1 MAARYTEIFTLF
13 NRAVGFLRYPAM
25 NFRSKNGD
33 NVRIYLAT
41 KGYIAIK
48 LNGEYIGKL
57 PAADKNIILYDS
69 PLFNHAELISE
80 LEAFMEKPIS
90 ESAIRGKEYGRCCFC
105 NRELDNEGSIFH
117 GYGPICA
124 EKWGLP
130 WLPVMTN
137 SDWLDCL

>member
-1 MAARYTEIFTLF
+1 MCRYIEIFTLF
-13 NRAVGFLRYPAM
+13 NRAAETLRYPAIHLT
-25 NFRSKNGD
+25 SKDGRKIR
-33 NVRIYLAT
+33 VYRAT

-48 LNGEYIGKL
+48 VDGEYVGKL
-57 PAADKNIILYDS
+57 VSADAQIILYS
-69 PLFNHAELISE
+69 AKELLPEIDALLSN
-80 LEAFMEKPIS
+80 PIS
-90 ESAIRGKEYGRCCFC
+90 ESALQGKEYGRCCFC

>member
-1 MAARYTEIFTLF
+1 MCRYIEIFTLF
-13 NRAVGFLRYPAM
+13 NNAAKTLRYPAM
-25 NFRSKNGD
+25 HLRSKNGD
-33 NVRIYLAT
+33 KIRIYLAT
-41 KGYIAIK
+41 KGYIAIT

-69 PLFNHAELISE
+69 PLFKHNELMSE
-80 LEAFMEKPIS
+80 LEAFMEQPIS
-90 ESAIRGKEYGRCCFC
+90 ESALQGKEYGRCCFC

-130 WLPVMTN
+130 WSAERN
-137 SDWLDCL
+137 WLDDL

>member
-1 MAARYTEIFTLF
+1 MCRYIEIFTLF
-13 NRAVGFLRYPAM
+13 NNAAKTLRHPAINM
-25 NFRSKNGD
+25 RRKNGD
-33 NVRIYLAT
+33 KLLIYLAT

-69 PLFNHAELISE
+69 PLFNHNELINE
-80 LEAFMEKPIS
+80 LDTILSNPIS
-90 ESAIRGKEYGRCCFC
+90 ESALQGKEYGRCCFC

-130 WLPVMTN
+130 WSAERN
-137 SDWLDCL
+137 WLDDL

>member
-1 MAARYTEIFTLF
+1 MAARYAEIFTLF
-13 NRAVGFLRYPAM
+13 NRAATHLRYPAI
-25 NFRSKNGD
+25 NLTSKDGHKIR
-33 NVRIYLAT
+33 VYRAT

-48 LNGEYIGKL
+48 VDGEYVGKL
-57 PAADKNIILYDS
+57 VSADAQVILYS
-69 PLFNHAELISE
+69 AKELLPEIDALLSN
-80 LEAFMEKPIS
+80 PIS
-90 ESAIRGKEYGRCCFC
+90 ESALQGKEYGRCCFC

>member
-1 MAARYTEIFTLF
+1 MCRYIEIFTLF
-13 NRAVGFLRYPAM
+13 NNAAKTLRHPAI
-25 NFRSKNGD
+25 NLRRKNGD
-33 NVRIYLAT
+33 KLRIYLAT

-69 PLFNHAELISE
+69 PLFNHTELINE
-80 LEAFMEKPIS
+80 LDTILSNPIS
-90 ESAIRGKEYGRCCFC
+90 ESALQGKEYGRCCFC
-105 NRELDNEGSIFH
+105 NRELDNEGSIQH

-130 WLPVMTN
+130 WSAERN
-137 SDWLDCL
+137 WLDDL

>member
-1 MAARYTEIFTLF
+1 MCRYAEIFTLF
-13 NRAVGFLRYPAM
+13 NRAAEHLRYPAI
-25 NFRSKNGD
+25 NLVSKDGHKIS
-33 NVRIYLAT
+33 IYRAT

-48 LNGEYIGKL
+48 VDGEYVGKL
-57 PAADKNIILYDS
+57 VSADAQIILYS
-69 PLFNHAELISE
+69 AKELLPVIDALLSN
-80 LEAFMEKPIS
+80 PIT
-90 ESAIRGKEYGRCCFC
+90 ESALRGREYGRCCFC
-105 NRELDNEGSIFH
+105 NRELDNKVSILH

>member
-1 MAARYTEIFTLF
+1 MCRYAEIFTLF
-13 NRAVGFLRYPAM
+13 NRAAETLRYPAI
-25 NFRSKNGD
+25 NFTSKDGHKI
-33 NVRIYLAT
+33 RIYRAT

-48 LNGEYIGKL
+48 VDGEYVGKL
-57 PAADKNIILYDS
+57 VSADAQIILYS
-69 PLFNHAELISE
+69 AKELLPEIDVLLSN
-80 LEAFMEKPIS
+80 PIS
-90 ESAIRGKEYGRCCFC
+90 ESALQGKEYGRCCFC
-105 NRELDNEGSIFH
+105 TRRLDNEGSIFH

>member
-1 MAARYTEIFTLF
+1 MCRYIEIFTLF
-13 NRAVGFLRYPAM
+13 NRAAETLRYPAI
-25 NFRSKNGD
+25 NLTSKDGRKIR
-33 NVRIYLAT
+33 VYRAT

-48 LNGEYIGKL
+48 VDGEYVGKL
-57 PAADKNIILYDS
+57 VSADAQIILYS
-69 PLFNHAELISE
+69 AKELLPEIDALLSN
-80 LEAFMEKPIS
+80 PIS
-90 ESAIRGKEYGRCCFC
+90 ESALQGKEYGRCCFC

>member
-1 MAARYTEIFTLF
+1 MTRYAQLFTLF
-13 NRAVGFLRYPAM
+13 NRAAETLRYPAI
-25 NFRSKNGD
+25 NFVLAGRRI
-33 NVRIYLAT
+33 RIYRAT

-69 PLFNHAELISE
+69 PLFNHNELISE
-80 LEAFMEKPIS
+80 LDTVLSNPIA
-90 ESAIRGKEYGRCCFC
+90 ESALRGKEYGRCCFC
-105 NRELDNEGSIFH
+105 NRELDNEGSIQH

-130 WLPVMTN
+130 WSSERN
-137 SDWLDCL
+137 WLDDL

>member
-1 MAARYTEIFTLF
+1 MTDRYAEIFTLF
-13 NRAVGFLRYPAM
+13 TRAATHLRYPAM
-25 NFRSKNGD
+25 HLRTKNGD
-33 NVRIYLAT
+33 KVRIYLAT

-48 LNGEYIGKL
+48 FNGEYVGKL

-69 PLFNHAELISE
+69 PLFNHNELMSE
-80 LEAFMEKPIS
+80 LEAFMEQPIS
-90 ESAIRGKEYGRCCFC
+90 ESSLHGKEYGRCCFC

-130 WLPVMTN
+130 WSAERN
-137 SDWLDCL
+137 WLDDL

>member
-1 MAARYTEIFTLF
+1 MARYTQLFTLF
-13 NRAVGFLRYPAM
+13 NRAAETLRYPAI
-25 NFRSKNGD
+25 NFVSKNGD
-33 NVRIYLAT
+33 KIRIYRAT

-48 LNGEYIGKL
+48 FNGEYVGKL

-69 PLFNHAELISE
+69 PLFKHNELMSE
-80 LEAFMEKPIS
+80 LEAFMEQPIS
-90 ESAIRGKEYGRCCFC
+90 ESSLHGKEYGRCCFC

-130 WLPVMTN
+130 WLPVMTA

>member
-1 MAARYTEIFTLF
+1 MTARYIEIFELF
-13 NRAVGFLRYPAM
+13 TNAAMHLRHPAM
-25 NFRSKNGD
+25 HMRRKNGD
-33 NVRIYLAT
+33 KIRIYLAT

-69 PLFNHAELISE
+69 PLFNHNELLDE
-80 LEAFMEKPIS
+80 LDTVLSNPIA
-90 ESAIRGKEYGRCCFC
+90 ESALRGKEYGRCCFC
-105 NRELDNEGSIFH
+105 NRELDNEGSIQH

-130 WLPVMTN
+130 W
-137 SDWLDCL
+137 SDKRNWLDDL

>member
-1 MAARYTEIFTLF
+1 MTARYAEIFTLF
-13 NRAVGFLRYPAM
+13 TQAATHMRYPAL
-25 NFRSKNGD
+25 NFRTKNGD
-33 NVRIYLAT
+33 KVRIYLAT

-69 PLFNHAELISE
+69 QTFNHNELMGE
-80 LEAFMEKPIS
+80 LEAFMEQPIS

-130 WLPVMTN
+130 WLPVMTE

>member
-1 MAARYTEIFTLF
+1 MCRYIELFTLF
-13 NRAVGFLRYPAM
+13 NRAAEHLRYPAINM
-25 NFRSKNGD
+25 VSKDGHKI
-33 NVRIYLAT
+33 RIYRAT

-69 PLFNHAELISE
+69 PLFNHNELINE
-80 LEAFMEKPIS
+80 LDTILSNPIS
-90 ESAIRGKEYGRCCFC
+90 ESALQGREYGRCCFC

-130 WLPVMTN
+130 W
-137 SDWLDCL
+137 SDKRDWLDDL